1 MKKFLIFFSLLFVF
15 NVEKVKANNIAKLD
29 ELNNKFI
36 TCTKKLETYEQKC
49 PEKWKYKCYNIL
61 MNANNETQKCYIDI
75 AKELYLIYYKQDY
88 ISTQKMFEEIADL
101 AYKKHLFIY
110 QENNY
115 CKNNNCGTSTYL
127 RSQYATTQTIK
138 DYLDKTFITIK
149 NYLE

>member
-1 MKKFLIFFSLLFVF
+1 MKKFLIFFSFLFVV
-15 NVEKVKANNIAKLD
+15 NITNAKANNMIKFD
-29 ELNNKFI
+29 ELNNKFN
-36 TCTKKLETYEQKC
+36 TCTKKLEIYEIKC

-75 AKELYLIYYKQDY
+75 AKELYLIYYEQDY
-88 ISTQKMFEEIADL
+88 ISTQKMFKEIADL

-127 RSQYATTQTIK
+127 RSQYATTQIIR

-149 NYLE
+149 NYL